1 MNTGT
6 LKERS
11 RLLELFRQFRS
22 GREENECEKSNFDA
36 LEDKLCNGE
45 GTLDEFERQ
54 MLMEAVAKNS
64 EVSDREFRRHKD
76 VLIGKV

>member
-22 GREENECEKSNFDA
+22 GREENEREKSDFDA
-36 LEDKLCNGE
+36 LEDKLCNGN
-45 GTLDEFERQ
+45 GTLDEFERH
-54 MLMEAVAKNS
+54 MLMESVAKHP
-64 EVSDREFRRHKD
+64 EVSDREFHRHKS
-76 VLIGKV
+76 VLA